1 MGREV
6 QCASIALRKMAT
18 SFLII
23 RRDNIGDLVCTTPL
37 FSALREHFPDARIDA
52 LVNSYNKAVL
62 ENNPTID
69 QVFWYAKAKHQAG
82 WKGKLAA
89 YWQRLRLI
97 IKLRRM
103 KFDYA
108 ILASPGFQPRSL
120 QLARWIRP
128 KHIIGYTE
136 NKNPQG
142 SRIDVA
148 IPHTTHHPMHEAEAV
163 FRLLEPLG
171 IIGTPPAT
179 RVYPNAAE
187 IGHARNLLKR
197 SQWESK
203 LTIGVHISARK
214 PSQRWPADRFAALI
228 RKLNADYQANFLL
241 FWSPGDDTNPL
252 HPGDDAN
259 ASNIISQVNTLPV
272 LPFPTQQL
280 PQLIAGLSLCD
291 VVICSDGGAM
301 HLATGLGK
309 PILCFFG
316 KSSVTHWH
324 PWGVPHM
331 LIQPP
336 SLDVTDISVSD
347 ALNGFEKLH
356 AGSGVNRLD
365 RNS

>member
-1 MGREV
+1 M
-6 QCASIALRKMAT
+6 AL

-52 LVNSYNKAVL
+52 LVNSYNMAVL
-62 ENNPTID
+62 ENNPEID
-69 QVFWYAKAKHQAG
+69 RVFWYAKAKHQAG
-82 WKGKLAA
+82 WKGKLSA

-97 IKLRRM
+97 ARLRRM

-120 QLARWIRP
+120 HLARWIKP

-136 NKNPQG
+136 NGNPQG

-148 IPHTTHHPMHEAEAV
+148 IPHSVHHPRHEAEAV

-171 IIGTPPAT
+171 ITGEPPT
-179 RVYPNAAE
+179 TQVYPNAAE
-187 IGHARNLLKR
+187 IGHARDLLKR
-197 SQWESK
+197 RTWESK

-228 RKLNADYQANFLL
+228 RALYTEYQANFLL
-241 FWSPGDDTNPL
+241 FWSPGDDTNL
-252 HPGDDAN
+252 VHPGDDVK
-259 ASNIISQVNTLPV
+259 SSIIMNHTTGIPV

-291 VVICSDGGAM
+291 VVICGDGGAM
-301 HLATGLGK
+301 HLAAGLGK

-316 KSSVTHWH
+316 KSSATHWH
-324 PWGVPHM
+324 PWGVPHL

-336 SLDVTDISVSD
+336 SLDVADISVSD
-347 ALNGFEKLH
+347 ALEGFEKLRTH
-356 AGSGVNRLD
+356 FEVNGPL